1 MIINKEEV
9 TTMEIKKKI
18 ENEEKNEWP
27 AYKMKQK
34 IKRKV
39 KEKKKKRRKGDNMGV
54 LWNDT
59 LLFF

>member
-1 MIINKEEV
+1 
-9 TTMEIKKKI
+9 MEIKKKI

-54 LWNDT
+54 LWNDIP
-59 LLFF
+59 LFF